1 MKSIRAKL
9 IAYFLIVILCMVLVC
24 GNIVAV
30 RTGNAFRDNIE
41 LTSAQTVQETLKGF
55 QTFLRTMSQPVDLLT
70 RKDEV
75 KHLED
80 KGDFEENV
88 KAIQDSLI
96 ASLKVVDSPVR
107 CYYATAKG
115 YMIEAHLTVDEEG
128 KTKNVK
134 NFTEGVVSTD
144 KEWYIKCQ
152 DSPKRAGVFA
162 TFTGPYADPE
172 TGEQIVTISQEIKFD
187 GENYGAV
194 ALDVSFSALEGYVQ
208 NIGLLNTGY
217 VIVVNQQGEVIIGN
231 ERDTI
236 TNGSV
241 EGFRFWD
248 QAMSTEET
256 DFVEDI
262 DGRTWYISVLTDEIT
277 GWRLLGLVSEEETA
291 SSMRAI
297 TGGLLLA
304 TIISGIIGIGIAI
317 AVAVRMGSAVKSVQ
331 SAMGSMA
338 AGDLSRKITV
348 KRKDELGQL
357 QQSFN
362 EMAGQISGLIKGV
375 DEKSQTIIG
384 VAENVYNVT
393 EDTKT
398 NTDMVMQA
406 IHNVAVGATEQ
417 AGSTQQALNQVENL
431 AARLNDTKGN
441 VDRINDMSKETGEL
455 SQKGKEMVD
464 MLIEKSG
471 QTMDKSKSTM
481 EVMGEVMSSIDKINY
496 ISDAIADITSQ
507 TNLLS
512 LNASIEA
519 ARAGDAGR
527 GFAVVAEEIRQLAD
541 QSRQSTDEIKAIVN
555 EVVAKANEAEKAMK
569 ENNELITQQQKAIN
583 DTHKLFERI
592 SDSIERLAAGLESV
606 TELNDR
612 MAENKEAVVNEMETI
627 ASVSEES
634 AAASEEVTASA
645 EQVNNAMENIS
656 SYTSKLNEIA
666 RELNTAIGHFKL

>member
-9 IAYFLIVILCMVLVC
+9 IAYFLVVIFCVVLVC
-24 GNIVAV
+24 GNLVALQTNRV
-30 RTGNAFRDNIE
+30 LRDNIE

-55 QTFLRTMSQPVDLLT
+55 QTYLRTMSQPVDLLT

-80 KGDFEENV
+80 KGVFEDNV

-134 NFTEGVVSTD
+134 NFTEGVISTD
-144 KEWYIKCQ
+144 KEWYTKCQ
-152 DSPKRAGVFA
+152 GSEKRAGVFA
-162 TFTGPYADPE
+162 TFAGPYADPE
-172 TGEQIVTISQEIKFD
+172 TGEQIITISQEIKFD

-194 ALDVSFSALEGYVQ
+194 ALDVSFSALESYVQ
-208 NIGLLNTGY
+208 NISLLNTGY
-217 VIVVNQQGEVIIGN
+217 VLVVDEQGDVVIGN
-231 ERDTI
+231 EKDTI
-236 TNGSV
+236 TDGSV
-241 EGFRFWD
+241 DGFEFWD
-248 QAMSTEET
+248 QALSTEET
-256 DFVEDI
+256 SFVEKI
-262 DGRTWYISVLTDEIT
+262 NGKTWYISVLTDEIT
-277 GWRLLGLVSEEETA
+277 GWRLLGIVSEEENA
-291 SSMRAI
+291 SSIRAI
-297 TGGLLLA
+297 VSSLMLA
-304 TIISGIIGIGIAI
+304 AIIGGIIGIVIAI
-317 AVAVRMGSAVKSVQ
+317 VVAIRMGSTVKSVQ
-331 SAMGSMA
+331 TAMQNMS
-338 AGDLSRKITV
+338 AGDLTQNIAV

-362 EMAGQISGLIKGV
+362 DMTEQISTLIKGV
-375 DEKSQTIIG
+375 GEKSQTIIA
-384 VAENVYNVT
+384 VAEDVSNVT
-393 EDTKT
+393 DDTKT
-398 NTDMVMQA
+398 NTNMVMQA

-441 VDRINDMSKETGEL
+441 VDRINDMSNETGEL

-471 QTMDKSKSTM
+471 QTMDKSKTTM
-481 EVMGEVMSSIDKINY
+481 EVMDEVMSSIDKINY

-527 GFAVVAEEIRQLAD
+527 GFAVVADEIRQLAD

-583 DTHKLFERI
+583 DTHKLFESI

-606 TELNDR
+606 TELNNR
-612 MAENKEAVVNEMETI
+612 MAENKEAVVNEMATI